1 MEGQS
6 EVKVG
11 MCVLIHGLETR
22 KDLND
27 RWGEVLKKCDGM
39 DPERFLV
46 KVFDPDLGFG
56 RGDWSTETV
65 RIKTV
70 NLEESL
76 IGPTTHEGMACGH
89 SNPRHDGSFCD
100 EKLVAS
106 QILHGDEDMLSW
118 PEIKEKWGSCVNFAL
133 KHGFDPMDWDRFDEL
148 RELSTRIKAKRQ
160 QLAREQLAREERARR
175 EREMESQR
183 RTPPDNGRID
193 LVVEGEAANGAAPAA
208 PAAAVENE
216 IKAFIG
222 GLASTVTEEHLKKEF
237 KKYGIVGANVKVKR
251 YNGRSKVFGF
261 VSFETEEGRQKA
273 VDELHGKEVWGKQIK
288 VAPAM
293 PKDPNAPRPR
303 RGRGTKPP
311 RGRGADQGTEATKMP
326 YKGTNSQGNS
336 ECLRRPPRLRPSESP
351 LLATRMPR

>member
-1 MEGQS
+1 
-6 EVKVG
+6 
-11 MCVLIHGLETR
+11 
-22 KDLND
+22 
-27 RWGEVLKKCDGM
+27 M

-293 PKDPNAPRPR
+293 PEGP
-303 RGRGTKPP
+303 
-311 RGRGADQGTEATKMP
+311 
-326 YKGTNSQGNS
+326 
-336 ECLRRPPRLRPSESP
+336 
-351 LLATRMPR
+351 

>member
-1 MEGQS
+1 M
-6 EVKVG
+6 KVG

-106 QILHGDEDMLSW
+106 QILHGDE
-118 PEIKEKWGSCVNFAL
+118 
-133 KHGFDPMDWDRFDEL
+133 
-148 RELSTRIKAKRQ
+148 
-160 QLAREQLAREERARR
+160 
-175 EREMESQR
+175 
-183 RTPPDNGRID
+183 
-193 LVVEGEAANGAAPAA
+193 
-208 PAAAVENE
+208 
-216 IKAFIG
+216 
-222 GLASTVTEEHLKKEF
+222 
-237 KKYGIVGANVKVKR
+237 
-251 YNGRSKVFGF
+251 
-261 VSFETEEGRQKA
+261 
-273 VDELHGKEVWGKQIK
+273 
-288 VAPAM
+288 
-293 PKDPNAPRPR
+293 
-303 RGRGTKPP
+303 
-311 RGRGADQGTEATKMP
+311 
-326 YKGTNSQGNS
+326 
-336 ECLRRPPRLRPSESP
+336 
-351 LLATRMPR
+351 